1 MDNLSSRSAS
11 IKVRARAVDMLGRQ
25 QIAGIPTALHELFKN
40 AYDAFARRVE
50 VDVLVKQRALV
61 LRDNGYGMTEDD
73 FRNRWLTLGTESKV
87 GQSEMCASWLGD
99 FGKVPRR
106 ILGEKG
112 IGRLAIAAIG
122 PAVLVMTR
130 SNRKESGLGNLVVCL
145 IHWGLFEIP
154 GIDLDRIRVP
164 VMTLPG
170 GQLPDKV
177 LMNSMV
183 DDVIAGMDLLGDELP
198 QADLQRIT
206 VDLEKMRVSPAAI
219 FSKLEG
225 SEDSGDGSLSLEGDG
240 FGTHFLVRPYDN
252 VLDADLASESEGGV
266 SRLRKLLIGFGNTML
281 PDLPQPPIKATFRV
295 KHLNGDVIDYIG
307 DKAFF
312 NPDEFLTADHIF
324 KGRFDEYG
332 QFSGEVKVFDRD
344 PVPYTLNWPAARGV
358 RTDCG
363 PFEIQFAVVQGL
375 QHQSL
380 LAPDDW
386 VEMTDKLNA
395 AGGLYIYRDGV
406 RVLPYGDADFDF
418 LHIEKRR
425 TYAAKDWFFSYRRIF
440 GAILVSSRENPALK
454 DKAGREGFRENIA
467 YHQFREMLEN
477 LLQQLA
483 RDFFR
488 KDSTFSE
495 YNDIRL
501 EMDNRNELLKKREKL
516 VAVKKD
522 KFKVELGRFFEHVEI
537 GDPGREA
544 EAFGQ
549 RFMSRMDAIEHI
561 DDPDAMGVDLHRAEA
576 EFRDGLERLRGEYR
590 VRRPQGIGLTKQLT
604 SDWQAY
610 KRMSVELES
619 ECFTP
624 LIADFERRMSLL
636 LARRGAEIDRRA
648 MLRET
653 LEERTSSIEKAVSR
667 SKNIAQVGLQK
678 ARDSVTKGISE
689 SVRRLHNEMATV
701 LSDFE
706 RTKISEFDPDELQ
719 SVRSMLEGRLND
731 VSQRETTFLE
741 RLREQM
747 DALSEAVDAGV
758 LPDDVVSALEDS
770 NQQLIE
776 EMEESL
782 QWAQVGMALGVV
794 QHEFNGVVRK
804 VRKGIRE
811 LRPWAAGTPELRTLF
826 DDLRTGFSHLEGYL
840 KLFAPLE
847 RRTRREKVELTGE
860 DIRAYVVS
868 VFEARF
874 ARHDIQVRLTD
885 EFRRFV
891 VDVFP
896 STLLPV
902 FINVVD
908 NACNWLAEV
917 SPERRWIKFD
927 ANYDGIVI
935 SNGGPGIEK
944 RLAERVFDFGF
955 SMKNNGRGMG
965 LSIARRAL
973 RHEGMDI
980 FIIDPGLENPPQ
992 FVIALGEKVR
1002 KGGGANVG

>member
-1 MDNLSSRSAS
+1 MGYLNSRSAS

-50 VDVLVKQRALV
+50 VDVLVKNRALI
-61 LRDNGYGMTEDD
+61 LRDNGYGMTEDE

-87 GQSEMCASWLGD
+87 GQSEMRAPWLGE
-99 FGKVPRR
+99 FGEVPRR

-130 SNRKESGLGNLVVCL
+130 SNKEAQGLGELVVCL

-164 VMTLPG
+164 VVTLPG
-170 GQLPDKV
+170 GTLPDKA
-177 LMNSMV
+177 LMNSLV
-183 DDVIAGMDLLGDELP
+183 DDVIAGMDVLGDELP
-198 QADLQRIT
+198 EADRQRIT
-206 VDLEKMRVSPAAI
+206 GDLELMRVPTDSI

-225 SEDSGDGSLSLEGDG
+225 NEDSGDGPLSLEGDG
-240 FGTHFLVRPYDN
+240 FGTHFLVRPYDD
-252 VLDADLASESEGGV
+252 VLDADLASESEGEV

-281 PDLPQPPIKATFRV
+281 PDLPPPPIKATFRV
-295 KHLNGDVIDYIG
+295 KHLNDDVVDYIG

-324 KGRFDEYG
+324 KGRFDDYG
-332 QFSGEVKVFDRD
+332 QFSGEVKVFDRN
-344 PVPYTLNWPAARGV
+344 PVPYSLNWPGAKGKP
-358 RTDCG
+358 TDCG
-363 PFEIQFAVVQGL
+363 SFEIQFAVVQGL
-375 QHQSL
+375 QHQSM

-386 VEMTDKLNA
+386 VDMIAKLNA

-425 TYAAKDWFFSYRRIF
+425 TLKGSDWFFSFRRMF
-440 GAILVSSRENPALK
+440 GAILVSSRDNPALK

-483 RDFFR
+483 KDFFR
-488 KDSTFSE
+488 KEAQFTE
-495 YNDIRL
+495 YNDIRT
-501 EMDNRNELLKKREKL
+501 EMDARNDLLKKREKL

-522 KFKVELGRFFEHVEI
+522 KFKNELSSFFERVEA
-537 GDPGREA
+537 GDPGSDVD
-544 EAFGQ
+544 AFGQ
-549 RFMSRMDAIEHI
+549 RLMTRLDAIERI

-610 KRMSVELES
+610 RRVSAELEA
-619 ECFTP
+619 ECFMP
-624 LIADFERRMSLL
+624 LAAEFEKRMSLL
-636 LARRGAEIDRRA
+636 LERRGAELDRRA

-653 LEERTSSIEKAVSR
+653 LEQRTSSIEKAVSR
-667 SKNIAQVGLQK
+667 SKSNAQEGLHK

-689 SVRRLHNEMATV
+689 SVRRLHNEIATV

-706 RTKISEFDPDELQ
+706 RTKISEFDSAELQ
-719 SVRSMLEGRLND
+719 SVRAMLEGRLDD
-731 VSQRETTFLE
+731 VSQRETNFLE

-794 QHEFNGVVRK
+794 QHEFNGVVRN

-811 LRPWAAGTPELRTLF
+811 LRPWAAGTPELRNLF

-847 RRTRREKVELTGE
+847 RRTRRERVELTGE

-874 ARHDIQVRLTD
+874 ARHDIKLRLTE

-891 VDVFP
+891 VEVFP

-908 NACNWLAEV
+908 NACHWLAEAT
-917 SPERRWIKFD
+917 PDRRWIEFD
-927 ANYDGIVI
+927 ANENGVVI

-944 RLAERVFDFGF
+944 RLAERIFDFGY
-955 SMKNNGRGMG
+955 STKKNGRGMG

-980 FIIDPGLENPPQ
+980 SIIDPGLENSPRFQ
-992 FVIALGEKVR
+992 IT
-1002 KGGGANVG
+1002 VGKQDKQGD

>member
-1 MDNLSSRSAS
+1 MGDFNSRSAS

-50 VDVLVKQRALV
+50 VDVFVKQRALI

-87 GQSEMCASWLGD
+87 GQTEMRASWLGE
-99 FGKVPRR
+99 FGEVPRR

-130 SNRKESGLGNLVVCL
+130 ANREKSGLGDLVVSL
-145 IHWGLFEIP
+145 IHWGLFEVP

-164 VMTLPG
+164 VVTLPG
-170 GQLPDKV
+170 GQLPDKE
-177 LMNSMV
+177 LMNALV
-183 DDVIAGMDLLGDELP
+183 EDVISGVDELGNDFP
-198 QADLQRIT
+198 QKERQKIID
-206 VDLEKMRVSPAAI
+206 DLEQMRFSPAAI
-219 FSKLEG
+219 LSNLEG
-225 SEDSGDGSLSLEGDG
+225 NEDSGDGLLTLAGDG
-240 FGTHFLVRPYDN
+240 YGTHFLVRPYDN
-252 VLDADLASESEGGV
+252 VLDADLVSEFDGEV

-281 PDLPQPPIKATFRV
+281 PEMPPPPIKASFRV

-307 DKAFF
+307 DQAFF

-324 KGRFDEYG
+324 KGTFDEYG
-332 QFSGEVKVFDRD
+332 QFVGEVKVFDRQ
-344 PVPYTLNWPAARGV
+344 PVSYTLNWPGAKGYP
-358 RTDCG
+358 TDCG
-363 PFEIQFAVVQGL
+363 PFEIQFAIVQGW

-380 LAPDDW
+380 LAPNDW
-386 VEMTDKLNA
+386 VEMIAKLNA

-406 RVLPYGDADFDF
+406 RVLPYGDADVDF

-425 TYAAKDWFFSYRRIF
+425 TLAAKDWYFSYRRMF

-467 YHQFREMLEN
+467 YHQFRAMLEN

-483 RDFFR
+483 KDFFR
-488 KDSTFSE
+488 KDSPFTE
-495 YNDIRL
+495 YNDIRE
-501 EMDNRNELLKKREKL
+501 EMDARNELLKKREKL

-522 KFKVELGRFFEHVEI
+522 KFKAELGRFFDQVES
-537 GDPGREA
+537 GDPGSKA
-544 EAFGQ
+544 EVFGLG
-549 RFMSRMDAIEHI
+549 FMARLDAIEQI
-561 DDPDAMGVDLHRAEA
+561 DDPDAMGVDLHRTEA
-576 EFRDGLERLRGEYR
+576 EFQEVFERLRGEYR
-590 VRRPQGIGLTKQLT
+590 VRRPQGVGLTKQLT

-610 KRMSVELES
+610 RRVSAELET
-619 ECFTP
+619 ECFMP
-624 LIADFERRMSLL
+624 LVAQFESRMAQLL
-636 LARRGAEIDRRA
+636 ERRGAEIDRRA

-653 LEERTSSIEKAVSR
+653 LERKTSIIEKSVSR
-667 SKNIAQVGLQK
+667 SRSNAQEGLHK
-678 ARDSVTKGISE
+678 ARDSVAKGISE
-689 SVRRLHNEMATV
+689 SVRRLHNEVATV
-701 LSDFE
+701 LADFE
-706 RTKISEFDPDELQ
+706 RTRVSEFDAEEFK
-719 SVRSMLEGRLND
+719 SIRSMLENRLD
-731 VSQRETTFLE
+731 EASVRETSFLE

-770 NQQLIE
+770 NQQLLE

-794 QHEFNGVVRK
+794 QHEFNGVVRT

-811 LRPWAAGTPELRTLF
+811 LRPWAAGTPELKVLF

-847 RRTRREKVELTGE
+847 RRTRRERVELAGE
-860 DIRAYVVS
+860 DIRAYVMS

-874 ARHDIQVRLTD
+874 ARHEIKLRLTE
-885 EFRRFV
+885 EFRRLAV
-891 VDVFP
+891 EVFP

-908 NACNWLAEV
+908 NACHWLADV
-917 SPERRWIKFD
+917 SLERRLVLFD
-927 ANYDGIVI
+927 ANEDGIVI

-944 RLAERVFDFGF
+944 RLAERIFDFGF
-955 SMKNNGRGMG
+955 SMKANGRGMG

-980 FIIDPGLENPPQ
+980 SLLNPGLDNPVQ
-992 FVIALGEKVR
+992 FQIALGKRGE
-1002 KGGGANVG
+1002 

>member
-1 MDNLSSRSAS
+1 MGDFNSRSAS

-50 VDVLVKQRALV
+50 VDVLVKQRALI

-73 FRNRWLTLGTESKV
+73 FRTRWLTLGTESKV
-87 GQSEMCASWLGD
+87 GKTEMCAPWLGK
-99 FGKVPRR
+99 FGEEPRR

-130 SNRKESGLGNLVVCL
+130 ANRKDNGLGDLVVSL
-145 IHWGLFEIP
+145 IHWGLFEVP
-154 GIDLDRIRVP
+154 GIDLDQIRVP
-164 VMTLPG
+164 VVTLPG
-170 GQLPDKV
+170 GELPDKE
-177 LMNSMV
+177 LMNSLV
-183 DDVIAGMDLLGDELP
+183 DDLISGIDSLGDAFP
-198 QADLQRIT
+198 QAEREKVVTDLGLMRIPT
-206 VDLEKMRVSPAAI
+206 ATI
-219 FSKLEG
+219 FSNLDG
-225 SEDSGDGSLSLEGDG
+225 NEDIGDGSLSLTGDG
-240 FGTHFLVRPYDN
+240 YGTHFLVRPYDD
-252 VLDADLASESEGGV
+252 VLDADLVSESEGEV

-281 PDLPQPPIKATFRV
+281 PEMPPPPIKAAFRV

-324 KGRFDEYG
+324 KGKFDEYG
-332 QFSGEVKVFDRD
+332 QFSGAVKVFDRE
-344 PVPYTLNWPAARGV
+344 PVPYTLNWPGAKGRP
-358 RTDCG
+358 TDCG

-386 VEMTDKLNA
+386 IEMIAKLNA

-406 RVLPYGDADFDF
+406 RVLPYGDADVDF

-425 TYAAKDWFFSYRRIF
+425 TYAAKDWFFSYRRMF
-440 GAILVSSRENPALK
+440 GAILVSSQENPALK

-483 RDFFR
+483 KDFFR
-488 KDSTFSE
+488 KDSPFTE
-495 YNDIRL
+495 YNDIRGEL
-501 EMDNRNELLKKREKL
+501 EAREELLRKREKL
-516 VAVKKD
+516 ISVKKD
-522 KFKVELGRFFEHVEI
+522 KFKTELEKFFERVE
-537 GDPGREA
+537 GGKPGNDA
-544 EAFGQ
+544 EILAQ
-549 RFMSRMDAIEHI
+549 SLMTRLDAIELI
-561 DDPDAMGVDLHRAEA
+561 DDPDAMGVDLHRIEA
-576 EFRDGLERLRGEYR
+576 EFRDGMERLRNDYR

-610 KRMSVELES
+610 RRISGELES
-619 ECFTP
+619 ECFMP
-624 LIADFERRMSLL
+624 LAAKFENRMALL
-636 LARRGAEIDRRA
+636 LERRGAELDRRA

-653 LEERTSSIEKAVSR
+653 LEQRSSSIEKAVSR
-667 SKNIAQVGLQK
+667 SKGNAQEGLQK
-678 ARDSVTKGISE
+678 ARESVTKGISE
-689 SVRRLHNEMATV
+689 SVRRLHNEIATV

-706 RTKISEFDPDELQ
+706 RTKVSEFDQEEFQ
-719 SVRSMLEGRLND
+719 SIQTMLESRLD
-731 VSQRETTFLE
+731 GASLRETSFLE

-758 LPDDVVSALEDS
+758 LPDDVVSALEDT
-770 NQQLIE
+770 NQQLVE

-794 QHEFNGVVRK
+794 QHEFNGVVRN

-811 LRPWAAGTPELRTLF
+811 LRPWAAGTPELKTLF

-847 RRTRREKVELTGE
+847 RRTRRERVELTGE
-860 DIRAYVVS
+860 DIRAYVMS

-874 ARHDIQVRLTD
+874 VRHGIKLRLT
-885 EFRRFV
+885 ENFRRLV
-891 VDVFP
+891 VEVFP

-908 NACNWLAEV
+908 NACHWLREA
-917 SPERRWIKFD
+917 SSDRRWIQFD
-927 ANYDGIVI
+927 KTTDGIVI

-955 SMKNNGRGMG
+955 SMKSNGRGMG

-973 RHEGMDI
+973 RHEGLDLSVI
-980 FIIDPGLENPPQ
+980 EPGLEYPPQ
-992 FVIALGEKVR
+992 FLIALDTKSE
-1002 KGGGANVG
+1002 

>member
-1 MDNLSSRSAS
+1 MGDFNSRSAS

-50 VDVLVKQRALV
+50 VDVLVKQRTLI

-87 GQSEMCASWLGD
+87 GQVEMCAPWLGE
-99 FGKVPRR
+99 FGKMPRR

-122 PAVLVMTR
+122 PAVLVLTR
-130 SNRKESGLGNLVVCL
+130 ANREGNAVGDLVVSL
-145 IHWGLFEIP
+145 IHWGLFEVP
-154 GIDLDRIRVP
+154 GIDLDQIRVP
-164 VMTLPG
+164 VVTLPG
-170 GQLPDKV
+170 GELPDKE
-177 LMNSMV
+177 LMNSLV
-183 DDVIAGMDLLGDELP
+183 DDVISGIDSLGDAFP
-198 QADLQRIT
+198 QADRERI
-206 VDLEKMRVSPAAI
+206 VSDLDLMRIPTATI
-219 FSKLEG
+219 FSRLDG
-225 SEDSGDGSLSLEGDG
+225 NDDIGGGPLSLTGDGY
-240 FGTHFLVRPYDN
+240 GTHFLVRPYEE
-252 VLDADLASESEGGV
+252 VLDADLVSESEGEV

-281 PDLPQPPIKATFRV
+281 PETPPPPIKAAFRV
-295 KHLNGDVIDYIG
+295 KHLNGDLIDYIG

-324 KGRFDEYG
+324 QGRFDEYG
-332 QFSGEVKVFDRD
+332 QFSGEVKVFDRK
-344 PVPYTLNWPAARGV
+344 PVPYTLNWPGAKGRP
-358 RTDCG
+358 TDCG

-386 VEMTDKLNA
+386 VEMIAKLNA

-406 RVLPYGDADFDF
+406 RVLPYGDADVDF

-425 TYAAKDWFFSYRRIF
+425 TYSARDWFFSYRRMF

-483 RDFFR
+483 KDFFR
-488 KDSTFSE
+488 KDSTFTE
-495 YNDIRL
+495 YNDLR
-501 EMDNRNELLKKREKL
+501 EEFDSRNELMKKREKL
-516 VAVKKD
+516 VAVRKE
-522 KFKVELGRFFEHVEI
+522 KFKTELEKFFERIEA
-537 GDPGREA
+537 GNPGRET
-544 EAFGQ
+544 ELFG
-549 RFMSRMDAIEHI
+549 RRLMSRLEAIERI

-576 EFRDGLERLRGEYR
+576 EFRDDLERLRNDYR

-610 KRMSVELES
+610 KRVSGELES

-624 LIADFERRMSLL
+624 LIAEFENRMALL
-636 LARRGAEIDRRA
+636 LERRGAELDRRA

-653 LEERTSSIEKAVSR
+653 LAQRTSSIEKAASR
-667 SKNIAQVGLQK
+667 SKSNAQEGLQK
-678 ARDSVTKGISE
+678 ARDSVAKGISE
-689 SVRRLHNEMATV
+689 SVRRLHNEIATV

-706 RTKISEFDPDELQ
+706 RTKVSEFDQEEFQ
-719 SVRSMLEGRLND
+719 SIRTTLENRLD
-731 VSQRETTFLE
+731 GASQRETSFLE

-758 LPDDVVSALEDS
+758 LPDDVVSALEDN
-770 NQQLIE
+770 NQQLVE

-794 QHEFNGVVRK
+794 QHEFNGVVRN

-811 LRPWAAGTPELRTLF
+811 LRPWAAGTPELKSLF

-847 RRTRREKVELTGE
+847 RRTRRERVELTGE
-860 DIRAYVVS
+860 DIRAYVMS

-874 ARHDIQVRLTD
+874 ARHDIKLRLT
-885 EFRRFV
+885 EKFRRLAV
-891 VDVFP
+891 EVFP

-902 FINVVD
+902 FINIVD
-908 NACNWLAEV
+908 NACHWLVEAHTD
-917 SPERRWIKFD
+917 RRWIQFD
-927 ANYDGIVI
+927 TTADGIVI
-935 SNGGPGIEK
+935 SNGGSGIEK

-955 SMKNNGRGMG
+955 SMKSNGRGMG

-973 RHEGMDI
+973 RHEGMDLSVI
-980 FIIDPGLENPPQ
+980 EPGLEHPPQ
-992 FVIALGEKVR
+992 FLITLGKE
-1002 KGGGANVG
+1002 GE

>member
-1 MDNLSSRSAS
+1 MGDFSSRSAS

-50 VDVLVKQRALV
+50 VDVLVKQRALI
-61 LRDNGYGMTEDD
+61 LRDNGFGMTEED

-87 GQSEMCASWLGD
+87 GKTEMRASWLGE
-99 FGKVPRR
+99 FGNVPRR

-130 SNRKESGLGNLVVCL
+130 ANREDVGPGDLVVSL
-145 IHWGLFEIP
+145 IHWGLFEVP

-164 VMTLPG
+164 VVVLPG
-170 GQLPDKV
+170 GMLPDKD
-177 LMNSMV
+177 LMNSLV
-183 DDVIAGMDLLGDELP
+183 DDVITGVEALGDDFPER
-198 QADLQRIT
+198 DRQRIT
-206 VDLEKMRVSPAAI
+206 GDLQQMRISPDAI
-219 FSKLEG
+219 FSKLDG
-225 SEDSGDGSLSLEGDG
+225 NDDGGDGALSLAGDG
-240 FGTHFLVRPYDN
+240 YGTHFLVRPYDN
-252 VLDADLASESEGGV
+252 VLDADLSSESNGEV

-281 PDLPQPPIKATFRV
+281 PGMPPPPIKAAFRV
-295 KHLNGDVIDYIG
+295 KSFGGDVIDYIG

-324 KGRFDEYG
+324 AGKFDEFG
-332 QFSGEVKVFDRD
+332 QFTGTVKVFDRE
-344 PVPYTLNWPAARGV
+344 PVPYTLNWPGARGNP
-358 RTDCG
+358 TDCG

-386 VEMTDKLNA
+386 VEMIAKLNA

-440 GAILVSSRENPALK
+440 GAVLVSSEHNLALR

-467 YHQFREMLEN
+467 YHQFREVLEN
-477 LLQQLA
+477 LLVQLA
-483 RDFFR
+483 KDFFR
-488 KDSTFSE
+488 KDSPYTE
-495 YNDIRL
+495 YNDIRS
-501 EMDNRNELLKKREKL
+501 EFDARNELLKKREKL

-522 KFKVELGRFFEHVEI
+522 KFKTEIAKFFERVEA
-537 GDPGREA
+537 GQPGSES
-544 EAFGQ
+544 EVFGKQ
-549 RFMSRMDAIEHI
+549 LMRRLDAIEQI
-561 DDPDAMGVDLHRAEA
+561 DDPDAMGVDLHRVEA
-576 EFRDGLERLRGEYR
+576 DFRDGLERLRNQYR
-590 VRRPQGIGLTKQLT
+590 IRRPQGLGLTKQVT

-610 KRMSVELES
+610 KRVSEELEA
-619 ECFTP
+619 ECFLP
-624 LIADFERRMSLL
+624 LVSEFDRRMALL
-636 LARRGAEIDRRA
+636 LQRRGDEFDRRS

-653 LEERTSSIEKAVSR
+653 LEQRTSSIERAVSK
-667 SKNIAQVGLQK
+667 SKTGAQEGLNK
-678 ARDSVTKGISE
+678 ARESVTKGITE
-689 SVRRLHNEMATV
+689 SVRRLHNEIATV

-706 RTKISEFDPDELQ
+706 RTKVSEVDHEEFQ
-719 SVRSMLEGRLND
+719 AVRSMLENRLEGA
-731 VSQRETTFLE
+731 SQRETQFLE

-794 QHEFNGVVRK
+794 QHEFNGVVRN

-811 LRPWAAGTPELRTLF
+811 LRPWAAGTPELKTLF

-868 VFEARF
+868 VFDSRF
-874 ARHDIQVRLTD
+874 ARHEIKLRLTE
-885 EFRRFV
+885 EFRRLV
-891 VDVFP
+891 VEVFP

-908 NACNWLAEV
+908 NACHWLVDASRE
-917 SPERRWIKFD
+917 SRWIQLD
-927 ANYDGIVI
+927 ATGDGIVI
-935 SNGGPGIEK
+935 SNGGPGIET
-944 RLAERVFDFGF
+944 RLSERIFDFGF
-955 SMKNNGRGMG
+955 SAKKNGRGMG

-980 FIIDPGLENPPQ
+980 RLIDPGLNNPPQ
-992 FVIALGEKVR
+992 FLITLDKQGE
-1002 KGGGANVG
+1002 

>member
-1 MDNLSSRSAS
+1 MGDFKSRSAS

-25 QIAGIPTALHELFKN
+25 QIAGVPTALHELFKN

-50 VDVLVKQRALV
+50 VDVLVKQRALI

-87 GQSEMCASWLGD
+87 GQAEMRAPWLGK
-99 FGKVPRR
+99 FGKTPRR

-130 SNRKESGLGNLVVCL
+130 ANRESDGLGNLVVSL
-145 IHWGLFEIP
+145 IHWGLFEVP

-164 VMTLPG
+164 VVARPG
-170 GQLPDKV
+170 GELPDKD
-177 LMNSMV
+177 LMNLLV
-183 DDVIAGMDLLGDELP
+183 DDVIAGVDALGDKFP
-198 QADLQRIT
+198 QEERQRI
-206 VDLEKMRVSPAAI
+206 VSDLELMRIPTAAI
-219 FSKLEG
+219 FSKLDG
-225 SEDSGDGSLSLEGDG
+225 NNDIGDGPLSLEGDG
-240 FGTHFLVRPYDN
+240 YGTHFFVRPYDD
-252 VLDADLASESEGGV
+252 VLDADLVSESDGEV

-281 PDLPQPPIKATFRV
+281 PEMPPPPIKATFRV

-332 QFSGEVKVFDRD
+332 QFSGEVKVFDRK
-344 PVPYTLNWPAARGV
+344 PVPYTLNWPGAKGEF
-358 RTDCG
+358 TDCG

-386 VEMTDKLNA
+386 VEMIAKLNA

-406 RVLPYGDADFDF
+406 RVLPYGDADVDF

-425 TYAAKDWFFSYRRIF
+425 TLKATDWFFSFRRMF

-483 RDFFR
+483 KDFFR
-488 KDSTFSE
+488 KDSPFTE
-495 YNDIRL
+495 YNDIRG
-501 EMDNRNELLKKREKL
+501 EMDTRDELLRKREKL

-522 KFKVELGRFFEHVEI
+522 KFKTELGRFFERVEV
-537 GDPGREA
+537 GNPGSET
-544 EAFGQ
+544 EAFSQ
-549 RFMSRMDAIEHI
+549 RIMTRLDAIERI

-576 EFRDGLERLRGEYR
+576 EFRDGLERLRSEYR

-610 KRMSVELES
+610 KRVFGELES
-619 ECFTP
+619 TCFMP
-624 LIADFERRMSLL
+624 LVTEFENRMALL
-636 LARRGAEIDRRA
+636 LERRGAELDRRA

-653 LEERTSSIEKAVSR
+653 LEQRTSSIEKAVSR
-667 SKNIAQVGLQK
+667 SKSSAQEGLYK
-678 ARDSVTKGISE
+678 ARESVTKGISE
-689 SVRRLHNEMATV
+689 SVRRLHNEIATV

-706 RTKISEFDPDELQ
+706 RTKMSEFDQEEFQ
-719 SVRSMLEGRLND
+719 SIRTILENRLD
-731 VSQRETTFLE
+731 GASQRETNFLE

-770 NQQLIE
+770 NQQLVE

-794 QHEFNGVVRK
+794 QHEFNGVVRN

-811 LRPWAAGTPELRTLF
+811 LRPWAAGTPELKILF

-847 RRTRREKVELTGE
+847 RRTRRERVELTGE
-860 DIRAYVVS
+860 DIRAYVMS

-874 ARHDIQVRLTD
+874 TRHEIKLRLSE
-885 EFRRFV
+885 EFRCLAV
-891 VDVFP
+891 EVFP

-908 NACNWLAEV
+908 NACHWLAAA
-917 SPERRWIKFD
+917 STDRRWIQFD
-927 ANYDGIVI
+927 ANNDGIVI
-935 SNGGPGIEK
+935 SNGGPGIEM
-944 RLAERVFDFGF
+944 RLAERIFDFGF
-955 SMKNNGRGMG
+955 SMKGNGRGMG

-980 FIIDPGLENPPQ
+980 FVIDPGLENPPQ
-992 FVIALGEKVR
+992 FLIALGKQGE
-1002 KGGGANVG
+1002 